1 MTLCSSFPSSSCSAL
16 FSGGRLYRRKEEFF
30 LLRGEEFRRN
40 QFDGRLRENKKCG
53 EFSSVLLSQQQHQ
66 QQSCCFERDFRVR
79 VVLFPFAFLAT
90 SVAVDY
96 YCGGSFAGLNC
107 NNINDNKGRTRTR
120 TRDLDFGVKCRVGS
134 AVRDLETEDSAREDG
149 IGSRI
154 WQEDEDEENNHRIS
168 SSSGVQLASDRRSE
182 VAGETDG
189 DFVLGSTNGAA
200 QMGAYF
206 YGDGDDS
213 EAAVGGGGILSDA
226 ISRLV
231 QEEEKM
237 KIHEKDVKN
246 DVEDDESATSI
257 TRIPVP
263 RQKYI
268 AVSKVELVSTLLSS
282 CPSSKEASALLEIF
296 SCLESVLHAEHKSLL
311 EELRMDYRL
320 TQSSLEDEMFSSSS
334 STSKAAS
341 SENNHTM
348 KAGGKQQLQ
357 NWWQRFARKIRVA
370 KPQASGEELQT
381 TTTERQDNA
390 VATENGNALADY
402 SSEHVMD
409 ETAAER
415 FQRHFMRILR
425 RAKFEGLSV
434 SDLKLTAALNSDYL
448 LTLPIDVDWK
458 SAASADALLFRRG
471 YSTERQEGYLFG
483 AKLDYLQSVFLL
495 NLFNGLTGPLFRA
508 GRWCIKKWESLE
520 EDEEGRALTERIERW
535 LEEPLH
541 PGANQSAKPA
551 QVSSDDEHSN
561 SDGDEEEGLE
571 IWKAARQAVPRYQA
585 VLSSAGSRGLL
596 LRRVLERM
604 GLLSADSPTLSKPPD
619 AENPALEPH
628 MRPKMLT
635 RVSMRDIWRPASK
648 VACGNNIWRQLQASF
663 SIFFSRST
671 LQEPAFQE
679 LVLLYGKAGNET
691 DENGLPRLKLHTYT
705 KLPLPDLK
713 VVFPSKK
720 LSFRVLDTVRLD
732 LATLA
737 GLVAFLVS
745 HKFDDLLSSPSAFA
759 LDVIASISLIVY
771 VTRVALGYKQTY
783 DRYQLLVNRTL
794 YEKTLASGFGVV
806 HFLMDASEE
815 QQFKGAILV
824 YSLLFIE
831 GKAQSMSIQDIAKV
845 CERYLYKHFREQV
858 EMPMHEI
865 VQMLLKLGLVVQ
877 DKGMSSNLGTQGR
890 EEDIRISVVP
900 DGQALGAL
908 KEQWLAL
915 MSKQSIWN
923 VR

>member
-16 FSGGRLYRRKEEFF
+16 FSGGRLYRSKEEFF

-53 EFSSVLLSQQQHQ
+53 EFSSVLLSQQQ
-66 QQSCCFERDFRVR
+66 QSCCFERDFRVR
-79 VVLFPFAFLAT
+79 VVLFPCAFLAT

-107 NNINDNKGRTRTR
+107 NNNNNDNKGRIR
-120 TRDLDFGVKCRVGS
+120 TRDLGFGVKCRVGS

-154 WQEDEDEENNHRIS
+154 WQEGEDEENNHSIS
-168 SSSGVQLASDRRSE
+168 SSSGVQLASGTRSE

-189 DFVLGSTNGAA
+189 DLVLGSTNGAA
-200 QMGAYF
+200 QIGAHF

-213 EAAVGGGGILSDA
+213 EAAAGGGGGILSDA

-231 QEEEKM
+231 QEEEKI
-237 KIHEKDVKN
+237 KIHQKDVKN
-246 DVEDDESATSI
+246 DLEDDESATSI

-282 CPSSKEASALLEIF
+282 CSSSKEASTLLEVF

-320 TQSSLEDEMFSSSS
+320 TQSSLEDEMSSSSS
-334 STSKAAS
+334 STSKAGS
-341 SENNHTM
+341 FENNHTM
-348 KAGGKQQLQ
+348 KAAGKQQLQ
-357 NWWQRFARKIRVA
+357 NWWQRFARRIRVA

-381 TTTERQDNA
+381 TTTGRQDNA

-402 SSEHVMD
+402 SSEHVVD

-495 NLFNGLTGPLFRA
+495 QLFNGLTGPLFRA

-551 QVSSDDEHSN
+551 QASSDDEHSN

-596 LRRVLERM
+596 LRRLLERM
-604 GLLSADSPTLSKPPD
+604 GLLSAESPTLSKPPD

-648 VACGNNIWRQLQASF
+648 VACGNNMWRQLQASF

-679 LVLLYGKAGNET
+679 LVLLYSKAGNET
-691 DENGLPRLKLHTYT
+691 DENGLPRLQLHTYT
-705 KLPLPDLK
+705 KIPLPDLK

-771 VTRVALGYKQTY
+771 VSRVALGYKQTY

-806 HFLMDASEE
+806 HFLMDASED

-877 DKGMSSNLGTQGR
+877 DKGMSSNLGTQER

>member
-16 FSGGRLYRRKEEFF
+16 FSGGRLYRSKEEFF

-53 EFSSVLLSQQQHQ
+53 DFSSVLLSQQQ

-79 VVLFPFAFLAT
+79 VVLFPFASLST
-90 SVAVDY
+90 SVSVDY

-107 NNINDNKGRTRTR
+107 NNDNNKGRTRTR
-120 TRDLDFGVKCRVGS
+120 DLGFGVKCRVGS

-154 WQEDEDEENNHRIS
+154 RQEDEDEENIQRIS
-168 SSSGVQLASDRRSE
+168 SSSGVQLASGRRSE

-200 QMGAYF
+200 QIGAYF

-213 EAAVGGGGILSDA
+213 EAAAGGGGGGGILSDA
-226 ISRLV
+226 MSRLV
-231 QEEEKM
+231 QEEEKI
-237 KIHEKDVKN
+237 KIHQKDVKN

-296 SCLESVLHAEHKSLL
+296 SCLESVLHAEHKGLL

-320 TQSSLEDEMFSSSS
+320 AQSSLEDEMSSSSS

-348 KAGGKQQLQ
+348 KAAGKQQLQ
-357 NWWQRFARKIRVA
+357 NWWKRFARKIRVA

-381 TTTERQDNA
+381 STPGRQDNA

-434 SDLKLTAALNSDYL
+434 GDLKLTAALNSDYL

-495 NLFNGLTGPLFRA
+495 KLFNGLTGPLFRA

-551 QVSSDDEHSN
+551 QASSDDEHSN
-561 SDGDEEEGLE
+561 SDGDEEGLE

-585 VLSSAGSRGLL
+585 VLSSAGARGLL

-604 GLLSADSPTLSKPPD
+604 GLLSAESPTLSKPPD

-663 SIFFSRST
+663 SIFFSQST

-679 LVLLYGKAGNET
+679 LVLLYGTAGNET
-691 DENGLPRLKLHTYT
+691 DENGLPRLQLHTYT
-705 KLPLPDLK
+705 KIPLPDLK

-745 HKFDDLLSSPSAFA
+745 HRFDDLLSSPSAFA

-831 GKAQSMSIQDIAKV
+831 GKSQSMSIQDIAKV

-877 DKGMSSNLGTQGR
+877 DKGMSSNLGTQER
-890 EEDIRISVVP
+890 EEDIRISLVP

-908 KEQWLAL
+908 KEQWLTL